1 MSNKSSRPQ
10 NTSSSRK
17 ADDFRLI
24 NGLPKTAKA
33 KLHAAGILTFDQL
46 AAMSPHE
53 IVAAVADADSPDSET
68 SAERIIRE
76 DWIGQAQKLAE
87 SRKAADASTSK
98 SAPSLSRHAAGD
110 RVTSFA
116 LELKLASDN
125 QVKQTRV
132 MHVESEEKD
141 AEMKW
146 DGWNESGLL
155 GFIANRA
162 GLAPP
167 ASLKA
172 DEPAANHPLTADVSV
187 EERLK
192 QLHAKYSRSTPS
204 EIPVLPQPV
213 RTQAPEMVIDLT
225 PSKSSVEVFAAGI
238 GLPSGVV
245 PNGSTYNLKVLLDPA
260 TIQSTE
266 TGELA
271 YTVTVYAKQ
280 LAAPSPEKRTLV
292 AGQSQGSILPTAKF
306 VFDLE
311 GAKLEKGSYR
321 LQAVASFTSQPS
333 NKTKKQAR
341 QSFTAF
347 AEGGLLQV
355 F

>member
-10 NTSSSRK
+10 NNAPSRK

-24 NGLPKTAKA
+24 NGLPKNAKA

-53 IVAAVADADSPDSET
+53 IVAAVAEADSADAET

-87 SRKAADASTSK
+87 SRISSK
-98 SAPSLSRHAAGD
+98 SEASLSSPAHAAKD

-116 LELKLASDN
+116 LELKLSPN
-125 QVKQTRV
+125 NEVRQTRV
-132 MHVESEEKD
+132 MHVESEAKD
-141 AEMKW
+141 AERKW

-155 GFIANRA
+155 GFIADRA
-162 GLAPP
+162 GFA
-167 ASLKA
+167 ALKPNA
-172 DEPAANHPLTADVSV
+172 VEPVAANQLSFTDVSI
-187 EERLK
+187 EERLQ
-192 QLHAKYSRSTPS
+192 QLHAKHSAAIPA
-204 EIPVLPQPV
+204 EIPALPRPT
-213 RTQAPEMVIDLT
+213 RTQPTEVVAAPT
-225 PSKSSVEVFAAGI
+225 PSKSSLEVFAAGV

-245 PNGSTYNLKVLLDPA
+245 PSGDNYSLKVLFDPTTIRA
-260 TIQSTE
+260 TESD
-266 TGELA
+266 ELA
-271 YTVTVYAKQ
+271 YSVTVYAKK
-280 LAAPSPEKRTLV
+280 LTNGSPEQRMLI
-292 AGQSQGSILPTAKF
+292 AGQSQGSISPKDKL

-321 LQAVASFTSQPS
+321 LQAAASFTSSPS
-333 NKTKKQAR
+333 GKNKKTTR
-341 QSFTAF
+341 QNFTAF
-347 AEGGLLQV
+347 VEGGLLQV